1 MASNDYPDGWFVS
14 PSDRS
19 VAVPAAWLARQKVRQ
34 YRAYLEQFGS
44 EKVDRQTRPA
54 ADEQAG
60 ATNRLRG
67 VSRDD
72 G

>member
-1 MASNDYPDGWFVS
+1 MASNDYPEGWFVN

-19 VAVPAAWLARQKVRQ
+19 VAVLAAWLARQKVRQ
-34 YRAYLEQFGS
+34 YRAYMGRFGS
-44 EKVDRQTRPA
+44 EKIDRQTRPA

-60 ATNRLRG
+60 ATDRLSG